1 MRSDYRFFVLVV
13 LILFY
18 VLLWNGCE
26 RSITPS
32 KTDLME
38 IPPAERS
45 PQEKDSVIVIEGIKF
60 KISAYFWQDFM
71 PKTPPGGPPFYLNF
85 RIYVH
90 NLTGRPVRDFS
101 AHVTTLYY
109 SETQSLFHTFKLIPV
124 ASTQPEETILPQEK
138 KTLIYTNDREEIF
151 SPQVEKGTK
160 LYARI
165 MVIWNGKKHPLT
177 SPPAG
182 VAYTF

>member
-1 MRSDYRFFVLVV
+1 MKSYCRFFVLVA

-18 VLLWNGCE
+18 FFLWNGCE

-32 KTDLME
+32 KTGLIE

-45 PQEKDSVIVIEGIKF
+45 PQDEDSVIVIEGIKF
-60 KISAYFWQDFM
+60 KITPYFWQDFM
-71 PKTPPGGPPFYLNF
+71 PRVPPGGPPFYLNF
-85 RIYVH
+85 KIYVH
-90 NLTGRPVRDFS
+90 NLTGRPIRDFS
-101 AHVTTLYY
+101 APVATLYY
-109 SETQSLFHTFKLIPV
+109 SETQSLFHSFKLIPV
-124 ASTQPEETILPQEK
+124 ADTQPEETILPQEK
-138 KTLIYTNDREEIF
+138 KRLIYTNDREEIF

-165 MVIWNGKKHPLT
+165 MVMWNGKKHLLT

-182 VAYTF
+182 VAYTY

>member
-1 MRSDYRFFVLVV
+1 MRSYFRFLVLVV

-32 KTDLME
+32 KNNFME

-45 PQEKDSVIVIEGIKF
+45 PQEKDSVFVIDDIKF
-60 KISAYFWQDFM
+60 KISVYFWQDFM
-71 PKTPPGGPPFYLNF
+71 PRVPPGGPPFYLNF
-85 RIYVH
+85 KIYVH
-90 NLTGRPVRDFS
+90 NLTERPIRGFS
-101 AHVTTLYY
+101 APVATLYY
-109 SETQSLFHTFKLIPV
+109 SETQSLFHSFRLIPV
-124 ASTQPEETILPQEK
+124 ATTQPEETILPQEK
-138 KTLIYTNDREEIF
+138 KRLIYTNDREEIF
-151 SPQVEKGTK
+151 SPQVEQGTK

-165 MVIWNGKKHPLT
+165 MVMWNGKKHLLT